1 MLTVYTAALH
11 CIYPGCVYAR
21 MAENVG
27 KSYDV
32 FFICIICA
40 CKKVAQI
47 VRKHLCF
54 LYLCRFAKFVHLSPD
69 VGAVE
74 RSAAACYEN
83 AAAFYSF
90 FLHITCQ
97 YSAQFVG
104 KYYGS
109 AFPFAH
115 YGGTLL

>member
-11 CIYPGCVYAR
+11 CIYPGRVYAR
-21 MAENVG
+21 MTENVG

-47 VRKHLCF
+47 VRKRLCF
-54 LYLCRFAKFVHLSPD
+54 LYPCRFAKFVHLSPD

-97 YSAQFVG
+97 YSAQFAVL
-104 KYYGS
+104 S
-109 AFPFAH
+109 LQVFARCS
-115 YGGTLL
+115 L